1 MQYILTQEEFDKHK
15 ADAARIIGK
24 MADDLQTACTL
35 VADHKPITVPWDRET
50 KDVWGCIITHSDH
63 HCDHCPV
70 QKICPYPHKS
80 WSK

>member
-35 VADHKPITVPWDRET
+35 VARVVTLADD
-50 KDVWGCIITHSDH
+50 
-63 HCDHCPV
+63 CDCV
-70 QKICPYPHKS
+70 GIVNPYYTLNDLPLGEWTLTS
-80 WSK
+80 GDAGATFVVE